1 MIYAPF
7 VVILT
12 TVNDLQTILAN
23 AIERAPVSERTLAAA
38 AGVSYTTLQR
48 IRTGDLAA
56 TRRVA
61 GMVADALE
69 VMGSFCD
76 SCASEIRR
84 ALDEGKES

>member
-1 MIYAPF
+1 MIYGPS

-12 TVNDLQTILAN
+12 IMDDLRVALTN

-38 AGVSYTTLQR
+38 AGVSYATLQR
-48 IRTGDLAA
+48 IRSGDLAA

-69 VMGSFCD
+69 LMGSLSD

-84 ALDEGKES
+84 ALDEGGKS